1 MKLLR
6 QANVLPPL
14 SPPAN
19 QQPLDLSLGPNRLS
33 SSEETIEKTTST
45 ETKDDI
51 ITTKTTLIEGVLDL
65 SLSR

>member
-1 MKLLR
+1 
-6 QANVLPPL
+6 
-14 SPPAN
+14 
-19 QQPLDLSLGPNRLS
+19 LS

-45 ETKDDI
+45 ETKEDI